1 MIYVRSKVQ
10 PPQKSGPIYEIK
22 EYDLRHAITVG
33 TRIVKRQILLRIH
46 QKTENT
52 LFFLLNRT

>member
-10 PPQKSGPIYEIK
+10 PPPKSGPIYEIK

-52 LFFLLNRT
+52 LFFD